1 MKVRTDYV
9 TNSSSSSFVV
19 AFKKF
24 PEIDAETIEKY
35 PFLSAFNE
43 TMKEL
48 IMSSDKW
55 TETTDGIV
63 IENDKELKDYIREE
77 YGYNQSGYNQ
87 SFNEVVKEDPYARD
101 LYDMCRPKLDEG
113 YKILMKDIGYGD
125 FRETIFK
132 KLESDDFVI
141 LEGEW

>member
-48 IMSSDKW
+48 IMGNGGND
-55 TETTDGIV
+55 ETTESVI
-63 IENDKELKDYIREE
+63 IENDDELKDYIRNE
-77 YGYNQSGYNQ
+77 YGYNE
-87 SFNEVVKEDPYARD
+87 SFDEVVKEDPYARD

-113 YKILMKDIGYGD
+113 YKILAKDIGYED

-132 KLESDDFVI
+132 KLESDDFII
-141 LEGEW
+141 LYEG

>member
-1 MKVRTDYV
+1 MKLRFDHV

-24 PEIDAETIEKY
+24 PEIDAETIKKY
-35 PFLSAFNE
+35 PFLSAFDE
-43 TMKEL
+43 IMKEL
-48 IMSSDKW
+48 IMNSDGW

-63 IENDKELKDYIREE
+63 IENDNELKDYIRDE
-77 YGYNQSGYNQ
+77 YGYKQTFSQ
-87 SFNEVVKEDPYARD
+87 VVKEDPYARD

-125 FRETIFK
+125 FRGTMLK

>member
-19 AFKKF
+19 AYKKL

-35 PFLSAFNE
+35 PFLSLYE
-43 TMKEL
+43 DIMKEL
-48 IMSSDKW
+48 IMGDGGNY
-55 TETTDGIV
+55 ETTESVI
-63 IENDKELKDYIREE
+63 IENDDELKDYIRNE
-77 YGYNQSGYNQ
+77 YGYNQS
-87 SFNEVVKEDPYARD
+87 FDEVVKEDPYARD

-125 FRETIFK
+125 FRGVIFK